1 MDEESAGGSERAR
14 ARGRA
19 TQVRSGAGSASRD
32 DEFAFEIAPVAERWR
47 GGEFLALVGRAD
59 RAEPAIALSAD
70 RADPFPTTPV
80 TRGSSVYRGERTVAS
95 PVQMLDAFF
104 SKKLCLCMVGLPIE
118 MLDVFLAT
126 FLHEVIFF
134 QSPLPLSVLI
144 FIEHE
149 PYCGLSGT
157 PPAKDSRCENRL
169 KAVFC
174 HQAPV
179 NSL

>member
-47 GGEFLALVGRAD
+47 GGEFLALVGRAY

-104 SKKLCLCMVGLPIE
+104 KKNYACVWSVYLSKNGWFFGDLSSRSHFFPESPSPFGLN
-118 MLDVFLAT
+118 F
-126 FLHEVIFF
+126 H
-134 QSPLPLSVLI
+134 
-144 FIEHE
+144 
-149 PYCGLSGT
+149 
-157 PPAKDSRCENRL
+157 
-169 KAVFC
+169 
-174 HQAPV
+174 
-179 NSL
+179 